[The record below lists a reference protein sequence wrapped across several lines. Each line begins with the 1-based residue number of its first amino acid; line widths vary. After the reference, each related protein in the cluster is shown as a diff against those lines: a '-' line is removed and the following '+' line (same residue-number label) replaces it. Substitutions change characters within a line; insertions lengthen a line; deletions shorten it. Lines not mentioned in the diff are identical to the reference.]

1 MLRACFSPNGSACA
15 ILAEIIRTN
24 VMPPW
29 EGLPF
34 YHASPLATL
43 DLLPP
48 ERREYWPGYFENGDG
63 TATNYLT
70 PPRDD
75 AFTVPALGQ
84 AMLVVTL
91 TNRAEHHA
99 QTAVGKSRTEAGEI
113 WMCVIL
119 QWRLWLNIPRCPG

>member
-63 TATNYLT
+63 TATTGSRDLEEQKRIYQT
-70 PPRDD
+70 PEQPDH
-75 AFTVPALGQ
+75 ALGGS
-84 AMLVVTL
+84 
-91 TNRAEHHA
+91 EG
-99 QTAVGKSRTEAGEI
+99 TADG
-113 WMCVIL
+113 M
-119 QWRLWLNIPRCPG
+119 